1 MLKCEDPTDT
11 SEKVQSEF
19 KKKKRGGGFKKNGA
33 FWLGRQSSTNCMKE
47 TQKAFMQKLF
57 QDVMDDHFYVD
68 LLKLQMR
75 NMLVTAFIKN
85 MNAL

>member
-1 MLKCEDPTDT
+1 
-11 SEKVQSEF
+11 
-19 KKKKRGGGFKKNGA
+19 
-33 FWLGRQSSTNCMKE
+33 MKE

>member
-1 MLKCEDPTDT
+1 
-11 SEKVQSEF
+11 
-19 KKKKRGGGFKKNGA
+19 
-33 FWLGRQSSTNCMKE
+33 MKE
-47 TQKAFMQKLF
+47 TQTAFMQKLF
-57 QDVMDDHFYVD
+57 QDVMDDNFYVD